1 MWTLL
6 RKRWAWI
13 AAGTLALTAAA
24 AGLSMST
31 NKQVA
36 YAPCLAKVVT
46 ALRAD
51 PAAQRY
57 LKLASE
63 PVIAE
68 ADGCAAAE
76 DTARAAN
83 RAITDLLVQDKSLF
97 ERLPALL
104 AGAGME
110 CEANDKAVT
119 CDCKSQGP
127 FAIANPCATCGT
139 LVDVPVPLKRAFFV
153 AVEKHPSERK
163 GKLMTAGT
171 YVVAVAYSTAIF
183 ETGKPEPLTQ
193 TTAAIPT
200 MGELVQEQYG
210 W

>member
-1 MWTLL
+1 MWKLY
-6 RKRWAWI
+6 RKRVAWSVV
-13 AAGTLALTAAA
+13 AMLVVAAAA
-24 AGLSMST
+24 AGLSMT
-31 NKQVA
+31 ANKQVA

-57 LKLASE
+57 LKLAAE

-76 DTARAAN
+76 ETARAAN

-97 ERLPALL
+97 QRLPTLL
-104 AGAGME
+104 AGAGMD
-110 CEANDKAVT
+110 CDANDKSIT

-127 FAIANPCATCGT
+127 FAIANPCVTCGT
-139 LVDVPVPLKRAFFV
+139 LVDVPIPLKRAFFV

-193 TTAAIPT
+193 TTAQIPT
-200 MGELVQEQYG
+200 MGEVVQEQYG

>member
-1 MWTLL
+1 MWSFI
-6 RKRWAWI
+6 RKRWTWV
-13 AAGTLALTAAA
+13 AAGILASAAAA
-24 AGLSMST
+24 AGLSMSA

-97 ERLPALL
+97 GRLPTLL
-104 AGAGME
+104 ASAGME
-110 CEANDKAVT
+110 CEANEKSVT

-127 FAIANPCATCGT
+127 FAIANPCVTCGT

-183 ETGKPEPLTQ
+183 ETGRPEPLTQ
-193 TTAAIPT
+193 ATAEIPS
-200 MGELVQEQYG
+200 MSEVVQDQYG